1 MARLLAPAALLA
13 LSVIATSSQPAFAQ
27 SENLGVNGPIQ
38 PERRFLDQYCAGC
51 HNQRLKTAALMLD
64 RMDVARIGE
73 NAETWEKVVR
83 KVRTGMMPPAGMPR
97 PARKSM
103 NDFAAALEDRLDRY
117 AAANPQP
124 GSVGLHR
131 LNRVEYANAVRD
143 LLALEIDI
151 TSLLPADDASF
162 GFDNMANSLG
172 ASSALLNGYLSA
184 ASKISR
190 LAVGDADATSGL
202 QTFNAPADLSQDE
215 HIEGLPL
222 GTRGGMLTRYNFP
235 ADGEYRFQ
243 VALLR
248 DPGNGEDL
256 FGRMSRGE
264 KVELSIDGQRKKVFD
279 IDEEDKH
286 RTFVD
291 NVTQPLEVRVS
302 VPAGS
307 HEVGVA
313 FTKQKYALVE
323 DVYSSSYLRSS
334 ITVLDVSRTALPH
347 VTSVTIGGP
356 LQVTGV
362 SETPSRRRIFV
373 CHPAK
378 ESEEAPCAEQI
389 ISALA
394 RRAYRRPVNNTDLE
408 VLMAFYRRGSANG
421 FEQGIEMALRRIL
434 ASPDF
439 TFRFEKQRAD
449 VKPGAPY
456 RITDLELASRLSFF
470 LWSSLPDDELLQ
482 LAAGGKLKDQAVLES
497 QVRRMMADPRSSE
510 LVHNF
515 AGQWLQ
521 LRNLASVT
529 PSPDDFPGFDDNLR
543 NAFRRET
550 EMFFGSIVHEDRS
563 VLNLLTADYT
573 FVDERLARHYGIPNV
588 YGSQFRRVS
597 LADTPRRGIL
607 GQGSILTVTSLPTRT
622 SPVERGK
629 WILENILGTPPPS
642 PPANVPSLQ
651 ENANAGGEE
660 PSLRQRMQ
668 EHRKNPQCA
677 GCHRIMDPIGFSLE
691 NFDAVGRWRSTD
703 GNQKID
709 ASGELADGAKLD
721 GPASLRQAL
730 LGYSDEFVQT
740 VTEKLLTYAL
750 GRGVQYYDMPTVR
763 AIDREAAHHDYR
775 FSSIVMGIVNSAPF
789 QMQTR
794 DAVAEQKKP
803 GPGPGHAGAELEKN

>member
-1 MARLLAPAALLA
+1 MARALVPASLLA
-13 LSVIATSSQPAFAQ
+13 LSLISASRQPAFAQ
-27 SENLGVNGPIQ
+27 SESRGINGPI
-38 PERRFLDQYCAGC
+38 PAERRFLDQYCVGC
-51 HNQRLKTAALMLD
+51 HNQRLKTAGLMLD
-64 RMDVARIGE
+64 RIDIARVGE

-83 KVRTGMMPPAGMPR
+83 KVRAGMMPPAGMPR
-97 PARKSM
+97 PQRKLM
-103 NDFAAALEDRLDRY
+103 NELAAALEDRLDRY

-131 LNRVEYANAVRD
+131 LNRVEYANAIRD
-143 LLALEIDI
+143 LLALEIDV

-172 ASSALLNGYLSA
+172 VSSALLNGYLSA

-190 LAVGDADATSGL
+190 LAVGDANVTPGL
-202 QTFNAPADLSQDE
+202 ETFTAPADLSQDD

-222 GTRGGMLTRYNFP
+222 GTRGGLLIRYSFP

-264 KVELSIDGQRKKVFD
+264 KLELSIDGQRKRVFD
-279 IDEEDKH
+279 IDEEDNH

-291 NVTQPLEVRVS
+291 NVTQPLEVRVP
-302 VPAGS
+302 VPAGM

-313 FTKQKYALVE
+313 FTKRKYALVE
-323 DVYSSSYLRSS
+323 DVFSSSYLRSS
-334 ITVLDVSRTALPH
+334 ITVLDVSRTAVPH

-378 ESEEAPCAEQI
+378 ESEEAQCAEQI
-389 ISALA
+389 ISTLA
-394 RRAYRRPVNNTDLE
+394 RRAYRRPVNKTDLE

-439 TFRFEKQRAD
+439 TFRFEKKPAN
-449 VKPGAPY
+449 VKPGTAY

-470 LWSSLPDDELLQ
+470 LWSSLPDDALLQ
-482 LAAGGKLKDQAVLES
+482 LAAQEKLKDPAVLES
-497 QVRRMMADPRSSE
+497 QVRRMIAGPRSSE
-510 LVHNF
+510 LVRNF

-521 LRNLASVT
+521 LRNLASFS

-563 VLNLLTADYT
+563 VLDLLTADYT

-597 LADTPRRGIL
+597 LADTPRRGVL

-651 ENANAGGEE
+651 ENANSSGGEL
-660 PSLRQRMQ
+660 SLRQRMQ

-691 NFDAVGRWRSTD
+691 NFDAVGRWRSTE

-709 ASGELADGAKLD
+709 ASGELADGTRVD

-730 LGYSDEFVQT
+730 LGYSDQFVQT

-763 AIDREAAHHDYR
+763 AIVREAARKDYR

-789 QMQTR
+789 QMQTK
-794 DAVAEQKKP
+794 DAVE
-803 GPGPGHAGAELEKN
+803 E

>member
-1 MARLLAPAALLA
+1 M
-13 LSVIATSSQPAFAQ
+13 
-27 SENLGVNGPIQ
+27 
-38 PERRFLDQYCAGC
+38 LDQYCVGC
-51 HNQRLKTAALMLD
+51 HNQKLKTAGLMLD
-64 RMDVARIGE
+64 KMDVTRVGE
-73 NAETWEKVVR
+73 NAEIWEKVVR
-83 KVRTGMMPPAGMPR
+83 KVRAGMMPPAGMPR
-97 PARKSM
+97 PERKLR
-103 NDFAAALEDRLDRY
+103 DEFAAALEDRLDRY
-117 AAANPQP
+117 AAANPEP

-131 LNRVEYANAVRD
+131 MNRAEYANAIRD
-143 LLALEIDI
+143 LLALEIDV

-172 ASSALLNGYLSA
+172 VSSALLNGYLSA

-190 LAVGDADATSGL
+190 LAIGDANVTPVL
-202 QTFNAPADLSQDE
+202 ETFTVPADLSQDE

-222 GTRGGMLTRYNFP
+222 GTRGGLLTRYNFP

-243 VALLR
+243 IALLR

-264 KVELSIDGQRKKVFD
+264 KLELSIDGQPKRVFD
-279 IDEEDKH
+279 IDEEDSH

-291 NVTQPLEVRVS
+291 NVTQPLEARLPVT
-302 VPAGS
+302 AGL

-313 FTKQKYALVE
+313 FTKQKFALVE
-323 DVYSSSYLRSS
+323 DVFSSSYLRSS

-347 VTSVTIGGP
+347 VTSVAIGGP
-356 LQVTGV
+356 FHVTGV

-373 CHPAK
+373 CHPTK
-378 ESEEAPCAEQI
+378 ESEEVPCAQQI

-394 RRAYRRPVNNTDLE
+394 RRAYRRPVNNSDLE
-408 VLMAFYRRGSANG
+408 VLMAFYRKGSADG

-439 TFRFEKQRAD
+439 TFRFEKRPAN
-449 VKPGAPY
+449 VKPGAAY

-482 LAAGGKLKDQAVLES
+482 LAAQEKLKDPVVLES
-497 QVRRMMADPRSSE
+497 QVRRMIEDPRSSE
-510 LVHNF
+510 LVRNF
-515 AGQWLQ
+515 TGQWLQ

-563 VLNLLTADYT
+563 VLDLLAADYT
-573 FVDERLARHYGIPNV
+573 FADERLARHYGIPNV
-588 YGSQFRRVS
+588 YGSQFRRIS
-597 LADTPRRGIL
+597 LADTPRRGLL

-622 SPVERGK
+622 SPVDRGK

-642 PPANVPSLQ
+642 PPGTVPPLQ
-651 ENANAGGEE
+651 ENANGSGGEL
-660 PSLRQRMQ
+660 SLRQRMQ
-668 EHRKNPQCA
+668 EHRKSPQCA
-677 GCHRIMDPIGFSLE
+677 GCHRLMDPIGFSLE
-691 NFDAVGRWRSTD
+691 NFDAVGRWRSTE

-709 ASGELADGAKLD
+709 ASGELADGTKVD

-730 LGYSDEFVQT
+730 LGYSDQFVQT
-740 VTEKLLTYAL
+740 VTEKLLTYAM

-763 AIDREAAHHDYR
+763 GIVREAARNDYR
-775 FSSIVMGIVNSAPF
+775 FSSIVRGIVNSTPF
-789 QMQTR
+789 QMQTKDR
-794 DAVAEQKKP
+794 VAE
-803 GPGPGHAGAELEKN
+803 